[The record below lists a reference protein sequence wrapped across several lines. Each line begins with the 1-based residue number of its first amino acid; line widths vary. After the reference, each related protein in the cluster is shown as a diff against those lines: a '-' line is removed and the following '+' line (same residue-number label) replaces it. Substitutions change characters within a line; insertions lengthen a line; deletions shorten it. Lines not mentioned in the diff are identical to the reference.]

1 MIRTIGKTTAV
12 ILAICLLVSCSSSG
26 SGGSDSSSTVDVPEG
41 DGGASDNGTEANT
54 LNLEWDP
61 PANNEDGSELTD
73 LAGYT
78 VYLGTEPGV
87 YTSEFD
93 VGFSNEVE
101 VVDLED
107 GTYYLAVTSYDLYG
121 NESDFSNE
129 VSSIV
134 P

>member
-1 MIRTIGKTTAV
+1 MTKTIWKTAGV
-12 ILAICLLVSCSSSG
+12 ILSICLIVSCSSSG
-26 SGGSDSSSTVDVPEG
+26 GGGSESSSTVNVPEG
-41 DGGASDNGTEANT
+41 DGGASDSGTEGNT
-54 LNLEWDP
+54 LTLEWDP
-61 PANNEDGSELTD
+61 PTNNEDGSELTD
-73 LAGYT
+73 LAGYS
-78 VYLGTEPGV
+78 VYLGTQPGV

-107 GTYYLAVTSYDLYG
+107 GTYYLAVTSYDLHG